1 MRGIIFKGIG
11 GFYYVQTE
19 KGIIEAKGRGIFKKD
34 GITLAVGDDVEIT
47 ILEEDE
53 TKGVIEKIYPR
64 KNCFIRPPIANVDA
78 FIVVFAAKS
87 PAPNFPVI
95 DKFLVNAEKHGIEPI
110 ICINKKDLVS
120 EEEIEEIKKIYD
132 SAYKVVAIST
142 VTGEGLEELA
152 ALIKDKK
159 AALAGPSGVGKSSI
173 LNQLHPSANMETGEV
188 SKKTARGKHTTRHVE
203 IFSIE
208 QGGMIYD
215 TPGFTSFEMPDIE
228 LDELKEYYP
237 EFERVHGQCKYDN
250 CYHLKEPECA
260 VRKAVKAGEIHILRY
275 KAYLA
280 NMEEIKSK
288 AKY

>member
-19 KGIIEAKGRGIFKKD
+19 NGLIEAKGRGIFKKD

-64 KNCFIRPPIANVDA
+64 KNCFIRPPIANVDT

-120 EEEIEEIKKIYD
+120 DEEIDEIKSIYE
-132 SAYKVVAIST
+132 SAYKVVAVST
-142 VTGEGLEELA
+142 VTGEGLDELA
-152 ALIKDKK
+152 SLIKDKK

-237 EFERVHGQCKYDN
+237 
-250 CYHLKEPECA
+250 
-260 VRKAVKAGEIHILRY
+260 
-275 KAYLA
+275 
-280 NMEEIKSK
+280 
-288 AKY
+288 